1 MEQRIGD
8 RLHGMR
14 DRLAATQGDLAAAGA
29 PCARRART
37 AGRFAVGDVAR
48 IVAFTIVKDEQQSV
62 VPWCRSCRAGSTLVP
77 PVEVPKRVPRRRM
90 TRWLSWANVVEVQVD
105 LEGRMQPRTAPLRDA
120 CRSRLTCRSADH
132 RLCGVCPWRLPR
144 CRLSAIMKF
153 RV

>member
-1 MEQRIGD
+1 MEQRIGE

-62 VPWCRSCRAGSTLVP
+62 VPWCRSCRAGSRLVP

-105 LEGRMQPRTAPLRDA
+105 LEGRAPTCASIPPRAASGAGCSPLLPPENPSQA
-120 CRSRLTCRSADH
+120 LTISD
-132 RLCGVCPWRLPR
+132 
-144 CRLSAIMKF
+144 KQ
-153 RV
+153 